1 MKKNKRLI
9 IILIIII
16 ITILGLIIYDN
27 LHYSKREILK
37 IINRVGEDFSTV
49 HITIERYDFISKYI
63 SVNEI
68 YGKDNVIYDYTYSN
82 YLETDEIEEGGID
95 IWDFETKKRIF
106 LNHTNKTKSILKIK
120 GRRTC

>member
-1 MKKNKRLI
+1 M
-9 IILIIII
+9 IIII

-37 IINRVGEDFSTV
+37 IINRVGEDFSNV

-82 YLETDEIEEGGID
+82 YSVMCPVSLPFIASLT
-95 IWDFETKKRIF
+95 
-106 LNHTNKTKSILKIK
+106 SIYS
-120 GRRTC
+120 

>member
-37 IINRVGEDFSTV
+37 IINRVGEDFSNV
-49 HITIERYDFISKYI
+49 HIEQERDEEYI
-63 SVNEI
+63 NEI
-68 YGKDNVIYDYTYSN
+68 YSKDNMIYEHTYIKDKETNETQEIVIH
-82 YLETDEIEEGGID
+82 
-95 IWDFETKKRIF
+95 IWNFETMEMTSI
-106 LNHTNKTKSILKIK
+106 TPADKTMHISKIK
-120 GRRTC
+120 GKRFS